1 MRNLV
6 ASSCTFIN
14 LFSTKGN
21 LHKQILMACQIIQ
34 KNVVIETSGMLVFLR
49 STADINVR
57 EEVALDLWFP
67 DAVISFVFG

>member
-1 MRNLV
+1 
-6 ASSCTFIN
+6 
-14 LFSTKGN
+14 
-21 LHKQILMACQIIQ
+21 MACQIIQ